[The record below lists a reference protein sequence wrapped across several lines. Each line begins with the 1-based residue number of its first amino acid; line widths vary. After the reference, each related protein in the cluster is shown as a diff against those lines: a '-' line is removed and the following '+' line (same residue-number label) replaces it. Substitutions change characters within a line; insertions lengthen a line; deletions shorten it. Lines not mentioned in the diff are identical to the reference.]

1 MPNNMLDSEHKLG
14 EQEETKESFVR
25 RVLQLTGQAYAGI
38 ERGSSNDLLGGHIF
52 AKRGDEYVVGIGQPN
67 VDQETG
73 EETYSEFRIVDV
85 SNERMIDSME
95 YTTDE
100 AKIINRIIYIFDNQ
114 LRDLRDVNK
123 WFGIE
128 VSVDKLGISMKHIL
142 EHATARK
149 CYLYIIKT
157 ELFFSSSGMRGDAQ
171 VKEKIARIIEKAKTH
186 GITQDEIKSVI
197 DIMPTRNGAWGGNI
211 FDALVPDYMSFEEFY
226 KIGLSE
232 CESFKDI
239 EDFLRRQSLSLEDR
253 RASKLINEKMRALL
267 ARK

>member
-1 MPNNMLDSEHKLG
+1 MSDLEKRFG
-14 EQEETKESFVR
+14 GQEETKESFVN

-38 ERGSSNDLLGGHIF
+38 ERGSSRDLLGGHIF

-85 SNERMIDSME
+85 SNERMIDSNE

-100 AKIINRIIYIFDNQ
+100 AEIINRIIHIFDNP
-114 LRDLRDVNK
+114 LRDLRDVDK

-128 VSVDKLGISMKHIL
+128 ASVGKLGISMQHIL

-157 ELFFSSSGMRGDAQ
+157 ELFFSSSGIKGDAQ
-171 VKEKIARIIEKAKTH
+171 VKGKIARIIEKAKTY

-211 FDALVPDYMSFEEFY
+211 FDALVPDYMSSEEFY
-226 KIGLSE
+226 TIGLSE
-232 CESFKDI
+232 CENFKDI
-239 EDFLRRQSLSLEDR
+239 EDFFKRQSLYMDDKESQKAVIR
-253 RASKLINEKMRALL
+253 KMRALL
-267 ARK
+267 KK